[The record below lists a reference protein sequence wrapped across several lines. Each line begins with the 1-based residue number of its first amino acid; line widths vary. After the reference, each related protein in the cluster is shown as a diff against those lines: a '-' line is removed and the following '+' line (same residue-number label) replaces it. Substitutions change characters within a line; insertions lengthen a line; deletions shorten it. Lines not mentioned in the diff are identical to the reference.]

1 MKNEE
6 SMLIRSVELMQRCD
20 VCYSG
25 GALNSHDK
33 MAEVAI
39 NSLGGA
45 EGPCFMVCAVDRSL
59 VPLCIHRIGNGKKEP
74 SVFSM
79 KDVLR
84 FAVASSAYGLIIM
97 RNGIF
102 SGECF
107 NEQDLEIVTY
117 VQEKGLMIGIY
128 LIDYIIMEQCG
139 INRDLWFLSD
149 NLTNFSKWNY
159 ERMNGAIK

>member
-6 SMLIRSVELMQRCD
+6 CMLIRNVELMQRGD

-45 EGPCFMVCAVDRSL
+45 EGPCFMACAVDRSL
-59 VPLCIHRIGNGKKEP
+59 IPLCIQRIGNGRKEP
-74 SVFSM
+74 SAFSM

-97 RNGIF
+97 RNSLF

-107 NEQDLEIVTY
+107 NEQDLESVTY
-117 VQEKGLMIGIY
+117 VQEKGLMIGIH
-128 LIDYIIMEQCG
+128 LIDYIIMERRG
-139 INRDLWFLSD
+139 VNRELWFLSD
-149 NLTNFSKWNY
+149 DMKKFVKLNY
-159 ERMNGAIK
+159 ERMNGVIN

>member
-6 SMLIRSVELMQRCD
+6 SMLIRSVELMQRGD

-59 VPLCIHRIGNGKKEP
+59 VPLCIQRIGNGIKEP

-149 NLTNFSKWNY
+149 NLTNFAKWNY